1 MAFVAGIHAL
11 FHNPR
16 SLTCSSPKSTLNASL
31 DLRFASGVLTLQNE
45 GAYAVMAA
53 AKELEAQTGKDVIH
67 LEIGQPGFPTP
78 APIALAG
85 VTSINAGQ
93 TRYSPPAGIPELRHA
108 ISEWARNYRNLA
120 YVFSENIVVGP
131 GAKPGLFFTALA
143 LIRGAHDRVLL
154 PDPGFPSYRAMV
166 NVAGGTPVPIPLRPD
181 MRSFDMDAFRAAVD
195 SDTRLVIINSPGN
208 PTGGVVPPEDLEE
221 IAYLAKLHDFWVI
234 SDEIYS
240 QLVYED
246 SYMSIAELPGMAC
259 RTVIV
264 DGFSKSFCM
273 TGWRL
278 GWAVM
283 PEQLARRVE
292 LLLVHS
298 VGCTA
303 TFTQHAGI
311 AALAS
316 MEDGRLENMRK
327 VFRSRRDLV
336 VSALNSIPG
345 ISCTC
350 PQGAFYAWADIRNLN
365 GSSKDVADFLL
376 HDGFVATLPGTDFG
390 DCGEGF
396 IRLSYV
402 SEENLLLEG
411 LNRIKQ
417 SLQRLRTN

>member
-1 MAFVAGIHAL
+1 MTLEA
-11 FHNPR
+11 NPD
-16 SLTCSSPKSTLNASL
+16 PPYAQ
-31 DLRFASGVLTLQNE
+31 GVLTLENE

-53 AKELEAQTGKDVIH
+53 AEALEDRTGRDVIH

-78 APIALAG
+78 ATIASAG
-85 VTSINAGQ
+85 VAAINAGK
-93 TRYSPPAGIPELRHA
+93 TKYSPPAGVPDLRSA
-108 ISEWARNYRNLA
+108 ISEWTRNYRNLT
-120 YVFSENIVVGP
+120 YVSAENVVVGP
-131 GAKPGLFFTALA
+131 GAKPGLFFTTIA

-181 MRSFDMDAFRAAVD
+181 MRSFDMNAFRAAVD
-195 SDTRLVIINSPGN
+195 DKTRLVIINSPGN
-208 PTGGVVPPEDLEE
+208 PTGGIVPPEDLEE

-246 SYMSIAELPGMAC
+246 SYKSIAELPGMAD

-278 GWAVM
+278 GWAIM
-283 PEQLARRVE
+283 PTQLARRVE

-303 TFTQHAGI
+303 TFIQHAGI

-316 MEDGRLENMRK
+316 TGDGRLDNMRE

-345 ISCTC
+345 VSCNC
-350 PQGAFYAWADIRNLN
+350 PQGAFYAWADIRNL
-365 GSSKDVADFLL
+365 GRSSKEVSDFLL

-390 DCGEGF
+390 YGGEGY

-402 SEENLLLEG
+402 SEENSLREG
-411 LNRIKQ
+411 LSRMDRSLRRIMNTTGA
-417 SLQRLRTN
+417 RC